1 MRREV
6 KDATPKL
13 GNAMNRLTRPF
24 WIILALL
31 FLFEAWLWDRLA
43 PIVARIVGVIP
54 WGFVKP
60 ALVRLVDRL
69 SPAATLVVFVVPF
82 LLLLPLKVLE
92 FWFLAE
98 RNWLGAI
105 IVLVVAKLLGL
116 GVTAFIFEV
125 TKDKLLEL
133 AWFRR
138 LYAFFI
144 WLRGWAHEKVDPIVH
159 ALRAW
164 SEATIR
170 PIAHRLRKWRRVL
183 RPRHAGR
190 FFERLMR
197 IRRRM
202 RAAP

>member
-1 MRREV
+1 V
-6 KDATPKL
+6 KGAGAVD
-13 GNAMNRLTRPF
+13 AMNRLSRPF
-24 WIILALL
+24 WVILALL
-31 FLFEAWLWDRLA
+31 FLFEAWLWDRLQ

-82 LLLLPLKVLE
+82 VLLLPLKFLE
-92 FWFLAE
+92 FWLLAH

-105 IVLVVAKLLGL
+105 VVLVLAKLLGL

-125 TKDKLLEL
+125 TKDKLLRL

-144 WLRGWAHEKVDPIVH
+144 WLRGWAHEKVDPIVR

-170 PIAHRLRKWRRVL
+170 PIALRLRKWRRVL

-202 RAAP
+202 RAPS